1 MAVVINLNQG
11 DDYSS
16 IGQGPIQWTLTNAP
30 NLASAAITL
39 EITRG
44 GVVVATAA
52 GALVGATYPAP
63 QVVNVT
69 LSDTTTDLLTLRSYA
84 YVLRAV
90 LSNGDEV
97 TLDAGGPGS
106 LYATPRMG

>member
-1 MAVVINLNQG
+1 MATITVNQG
-11 DDYSS
+11 DDYST
-16 IGQGPIQWTLTNAP
+16 IGQGPVQWTLTGAP
-30 NLASAAITL
+30 NLAAAAITL

-44 GVVVATAA
+44 GAVVATAA
-52 GALVGATYPAP
+52 GALVGSTYPAA

-69 LSDTTTDLLTLRSYA
+69 LSDTTTDLLTQRSYA
-84 YVLRAV
+84 FVLRAV